1 MSGSKVVARQRGL
14 AGLVTGRRSPGWRRP
29 ATTPET
35 ETDESLWVPIMGYVT
50 ETPADQK
57 SLVKT
62 VCRRLQA
69 IYRCGPAGYLN
80 SWKRTEIELDSIPV
94 TGPGVTRMGDASD
107 G

>member
-1 MSGSKVVARQRGL
+1 MQ
-14 AGLVTGRRSPGWRRP
+14 GWRRP
-29 ATTPET
+29 ATTPETET

-80 SWKRTEIELDSIPV
+80 SWKRTEIELDSVPA
-94 TGPGVTRMGDASD
+94 TRRPGVTRMADASENAEGRARRAD
-107 G
+107 GEAGSA